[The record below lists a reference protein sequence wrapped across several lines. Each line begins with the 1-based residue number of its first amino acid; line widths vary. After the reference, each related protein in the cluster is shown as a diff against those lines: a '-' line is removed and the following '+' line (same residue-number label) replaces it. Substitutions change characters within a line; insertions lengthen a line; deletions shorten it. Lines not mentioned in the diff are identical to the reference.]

1 MQKWERQIGI
11 HTAAKKRIWSQN
23 TLKQGRSLVFC
34 FYPGKVWKVFNQIG
48 TAYSSIKRRWSL
60 KTTSTMFVNYTK
72 CRIWIFQFRHFPL
85 LKVTCLVTLFVC
97 KLQDFLKVAKMDNFW
112 HFKLTFVHSKCKRS
126 SLRSPSWMRFFLWF
140 SNTVNDG
147 GGLRVGNCSSY
158 SQVHFFDI
166 YTISSY
172 DSHAL

>member
-97 KLQDFLKVAKMDNFW
+97 KLQDFDKMDNFW
-112 HFKLTFVHSKCKRS
+112 HFKLTFVHSKCKCS
-126 SLRSPSWMRFFLWF
+126 SLRSPSWMRFF
-140 SNTVNDG
+140 
-147 GGLRVGNCSSY
+147 
-158 SQVHFFDI
+158 
-166 YTISSY
+166 Y
-172 DSHAL
+172 DFQTQWTTAEGYE